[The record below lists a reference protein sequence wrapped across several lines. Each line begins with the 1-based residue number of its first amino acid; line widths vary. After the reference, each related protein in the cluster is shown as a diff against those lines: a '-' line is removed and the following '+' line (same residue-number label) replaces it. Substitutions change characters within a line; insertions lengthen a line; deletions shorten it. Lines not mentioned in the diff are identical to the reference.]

1 MKQVPNLPFPRLQRF
16 GPALVKAEEQMAV
29 HPVLNTADSASS
41 TAALL
46 AKRLSL
52 RPHVSLRARLTG
64 AASGAGFSIACWL
77 VAPVLTPLAAANEV
91 VKERPLQHIAV
102 SATPA
107 KPAKQVAFQTVEKGS
122 QSGVREFLA
131 IIIRGQAEW
140 QDLWQRHASI
150 KANVSPAPTVDFDK
164 EMVLGLFLGEK
175 PTGGY
180 EAEILSAERV
190 AGTLLISFA
199 EKGPPAGA
207 ILTQALTQPFH
218 IVRVAINGTGAVG
231 FRRVS

>member
-1 MKQVPNLPFPRLQRF
+1 M
-16 GPALVKAEEQMAV
+16 AE
-29 HPVLNTADSASS
+29 HTISDTANNGLS
-41 TAALL
+41 TAALM
-46 AKRLSL
+46 AKVLSL
-52 RPHVSLRARLTG
+52 HRRFGVWVGLTG
-64 AASGAGFSIACWL
+64 AGWSARCSVASLLLLLPFFASL
-77 VAPVLTPLAAANEV
+77 SAADDV
-91 VKERPLQHIAV
+91 IRERPSRHVVMA
-102 SATPA
+102 ATNV
-107 KPAKQVAFQTVEKGS
+107 KPAKQVSVQTIEKGS

-150 KANVSPAPTVDFDK
+150 KANVPPAPTVDFDK
-164 EMVLGLFLGEK
+164 EMVLGVFLDEK

-190 AGTLLISFA
+190 DGTLLISFA
-199 EKGPPAGA
+199 EKGPQAGA